1 MIVIGLMSGTSM
13 DGIDAAAADLDLDG
27 DVLWVRPLGHET
39 TPYPPDLAAALR
51 DALPPGATTM
61 ENVCRLDTAV
71 AHQFAAAAERA
82 ARRHPDAELVVAH
95 GQTVFHWVL
104 DGRVAGTLQIGR
116 PAWIAERCG
125 LPVVSDLRSADVA
138 AGGHGAPLVSMFD
151 VLLLAGDTGE
161 KRAALNLGGIAN
173 LTVVSGPAAA
183 PKPPEAE
190 RPGEPPPDCPEVMW
204 AARAG
209 FGSLSPPAAI
219 AYDAGPA
226 NALIDAAVVAITGG
240 AETYDAGGRRAA
252 RGTVDQA
259 LLALLLDDFYLT
271 RPPPKTTGKERYHH
285 GFTEDALD
293 HLGRDLAPDDLIAT
307 LTVHAAEVAAAECRR
322 HGVAEVIVSGG
333 GTENPVL
340 MRHLFDR
347 LDPARLRVI
356 DNLGIPSAAKEAY
369 AFAVLGFL
377 TWQGLPGNVPSCT
390 GARHPAVLGSISP
403 GPKPLTLPRPAAAPP
418 IRLEI
423 VPT

>member
-1 MIVIGLMSGTSM
+1 M
-13 DGIDAAAADLDLDG
+13 
-27 DVLWVRPLGHET
+27 
-39 TPYPPDLAAALR
+39 
-51 DALPPGATTM
+51 
-61 ENVCRLDTAV
+61 
-71 AHQFAAAAERA
+71 
-82 ARRHPDAELVVAH
+82 VAH

-151 VLLLAGDTGE
+151 VLLLGGDSDE

-173 LTVVSGPAAA
+173 LTVVSAKGAAEV
-183 PKPPEAE
+183 PDTD
-190 RPGEPPPDCPEVMW
+190 GFVEPRSEQPQVLW
-204 AARAG
+204 AARSG
-209 FGSLSPPAAI
+209 FAPMSPPAAI

-226 NALIDAAVVAITGG
+226 NALIDAAVVAVTRG

-285 GFTEDALD
+285 AFTEDAVD
-293 HLGRDLAPDDLIAT
+293 HLGRDLDPDDLIAT
-307 LTVHAAEVAAAECRR
+307 LTAHAAEVSAAECRR
-322 HGVAEVIVSGG
+322 HGVAEVIASGG

-340 MRHLFDR
+340 MRALFER
-347 LDPARLRVI
+347 LDPVRLRII
-356 DNLGIPSAAKEAY
+356 DDLGIPSAAKEAY

-377 TWQGLPGNVPSCT
+377 TWHGLPGNVPSCT
-390 GARHPAVLGSISP
+390 GARHPAVLGSITP
-403 GPKPLTLPRPAAAPP
+403 GPAPLVLPEPVSAQPSL
-418 IRLEI
+418 LEI
-423 VPT
+423 IRR